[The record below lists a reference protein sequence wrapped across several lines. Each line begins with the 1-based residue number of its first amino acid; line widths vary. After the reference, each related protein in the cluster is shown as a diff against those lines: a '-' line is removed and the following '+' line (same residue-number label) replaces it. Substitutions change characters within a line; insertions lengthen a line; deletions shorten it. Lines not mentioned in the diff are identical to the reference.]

1 MNDYLDNDLQTA
13 IDAAENGELTE
24 WEEQQMDEQA
34 KKVQQWQQR
43 KQQKAGMALQTK
55 LVNEGLKQAAEEL
68 GMQPEELANLA
79 AQNPQAAEELYRTGV
94 KNFYKGVHQQARD
107 PRTGRFVSN
116 QQPAQPHQMQWPQGQ
131 PVQRQTPDGF
141 MPQRATLPNSEQRV
155 TKATEI
161 AQKSTG
167 TNDDMERIL
176 GALLPDNDPFVQYG
190 Q

>member
-1 MNDYLDNDLQTA
+1 
-13 IDAAENGELTE
+13 
-24 WEEQQMDEQA
+24 
-34 KKVQQWQQR
+34 
-43 KQQKAGMALQTK
+43 
-55 LVNEGLKQAAEEL
+55 
-68 GMQPEELANLA
+68 
-79 AQNPQAAEELYRTGV
+79 
-94 KNFYKGVHQQARD
+94 
-107 PRTGRFVSN
+107 
-116 QQPAQPHQMQWPQGQ
+116 MQWPQGQ